1 MSKKPAFPL
10 ALTLFALVNVALY
23 GLFQANKLNGEK
35 ILDNQSVRQAN
46 YEARQEGPWIW
57 WVTRSFLAKK
67 QSPDLVIFG
76 SSQMGSA
83 IFSAEAEH
91 RKEALDTTDQ
101 REVTRL
107 SDALKKLTGKQ
118 PEVFNLAM
126 GGAMVSDHYLLAR
139 TLFKGA
145 QKPKAVIIGVNPR
158 DFLDN
163 TLPSASSTDAFYF
176 LSPYVNVS
184 NLAAV
189 SFAGPFNLLDY
200 RLKEWLPLKQVTTI
214 LKGSEPPS
222 LANVATFTNPEAK
235 GVLDPQSSAANTTKD
250 GTAVNT
256 KVLQAISGS
265 AGDVRQGQWRI
276 PAEPPYLF
284 IDNTKEYLRRYKNPN
299 PPCLEGQKAYFHA
312 LLTFLKEED
321 IKIVVVGMPSLQ
333 SNRDILPPSFWSQ
346 FKNYLQT
353 ETVSCGGSFVDLFGD
368 QRFGS
373 HDFLD
378 TVHLNRWGGARLIS
392 VLAQELAQ
400 KSDITA
406 VLGKQPKDSEPKV
419 STKSQ
424 SQWQ

>member
-1 MSKKPAFPL
+1 MSKPAFPL

-67 QSPDLVIFG
+67 QSPDLVLLG

-107 SDALKKLTGKQ
+107 GAALKNLTGKQ
-118 PEVFNLAM
+118 AEVFNLAM

-184 NLAAV
+184 SLAPV

-214 LKGSEPPS
+214 LKGNEPPS
-222 LANVATFTNPEAK
+222 LANVPTFTNPEAK
-235 GVLDPQSSAANTTKD
+235 GVLEPKTNTAKD

-265 AGDVRQGQWRI
+265 AGDVRQGQWRV
-276 PAEPPYLF
+276 PAEPPYVF
-284 IDNTKEYLRRYKNPN
+284 IDNTREYLRRYKNPN
-299 PPCLEGQKAYFHA
+299 PPCLAGEKAYFHA
-312 LLTFLKEED
+312 LLTFLKQED
-321 IKIVVVGMPSLQ
+321 IKVVVVGMPSLQ
-333 SNRDILPPSFWSQ
+333 SNRDILPPTFWSQ

-353 ETVSCGGSFVDLFGD
+353 EAVASGGSFVDLFGD
-368 QRFGS
+368 QRFDS

-378 TVHLNRWGGARLIS
+378 TVHLNRWGGGKLIS
-392 VLAQELAQ
+392 VLAQELA
-400 KSDITA
+400 KNGEITA
-406 VLGKQPKDSEPKV
+406 VLGNQPQSNQQAV

-424 SQWQ
+424 KQWQ

>member
-1 MSKKPAFPL
+1 MSKPAFPV
-10 ALTLFALVNVALY
+10 ALSLFALVNLALY
-23 GLFQANKLNGEK
+23 GLFQSSKLTGEK
-35 ILDNQSVRQAN
+35 TLDNQSVRQAN

-67 QSPDLVIFG
+67 QSPDLVLLG

-91 RKEALDTTDQ
+91 RKAALDTTDQ

-107 SDALKKLTGKQ
+107 GDALKNLTGKQ

-184 NLAAV
+184 NLAPV
-189 SFAGPFNLLDY
+189 SFPGPFNLLDY

-222 LANVATFTNPEAK
+222 LANVPTFTNPEAK
-235 GVLDPQSSAANTTKD
+235 GVLEPQTKTTKN
-250 GTAVNT
+250 GSAVNT
-256 KVLQAISGS
+256 QVLQAISGS
-265 AGDVRQGQWRI
+265 AGDVRQGQWRV

-284 IDNTKEYLRRYKNPN
+284 IDNTREYLRRYKNPN
-299 PPCLEGQKAYFHA
+299 PPCLAGQKAYFHA
-312 LLTFLKEED
+312 LLTFLKDEN
-321 IKIVVVGMPSLQ
+321 IKVVVVGMPSLQ
-333 SNRDILPPSFWSQ
+333 SNRDILPASFWSQ
-346 FKNYLQT
+346 FKSYLQT
-353 ETVSCGGSFVDLFGD
+353 EAVASGGTFVDLFGD
-368 QRFGS
+368 KRFGS

-378 TVHLNRWGGARLIS
+378 TVHLNRWGGGTLIS
-392 VLAQELAQ
+392 VLAQELA
-400 KSDITA
+400 KRSEITA
-406 VLGKQPKDSEPKV
+406 VLGNQTTS
-419 STKSQ
+419 SNRAIGARSQ
-424 SQWQ
+424 KQWQ